1 MNTAL
6 LTPYYG
12 DDMPIVF
19 FDEVADEAWYKVY
32 NDGGHYVATRRIQRK
47 RPIFCLT
54 ACTPRLSARAC
65 VIRRTI
71 RQ

>member
-19 FDEVADEAWYKVY
+19 FDEVADEAFAAVAKLHPDKV
-32 NDGGHYVATRRIQRK
+32 N
-47 RPIFCLT
+47 
-54 ACTPRLSARAC
+54 
-65 VIRRTI
+65 
-71 RQ
+71 